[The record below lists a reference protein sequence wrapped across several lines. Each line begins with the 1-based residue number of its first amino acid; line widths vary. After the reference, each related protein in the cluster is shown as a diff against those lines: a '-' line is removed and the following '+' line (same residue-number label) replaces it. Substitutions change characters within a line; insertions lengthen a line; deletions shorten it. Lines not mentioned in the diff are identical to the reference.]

1 MRKIFLNNKGSEII
15 QEISDLDDLPEFNKN
30 LLNQEYININAF
42 EVFSKGYNVKVDL
55 KNGIIIIDGQE
66 VELEVDEATKI
77 KLTTETLKW
86 VNFRRVRESFRMQ
99 GLKSRSTKYGVG
111 FHGNI
116 DGKNFKRFVLLDR
129 NSRKLIKE

>member
-66 VELEVDEATKI
+66 VDLEVDEATKI
-77 KLTTETLKW
+77 KLKTETLKW